1 MSDLMS
7 QCYSTVGQAV
17 PAIPPAT
24 GGVQVVVYDVRM
36 DVYVSYHHHQ
46 QHRHLIPYFPGLPR
60 FILLSFLV
68 VWDSLLIT
76 YICSLLMNL
85 YLCISSDYTEQ
96 NRKYISLSIE
106 NSCNHIISHL
116 ISFHFSTTSILLFL
130 LSYNYCCCYC
140 YCSCPAA
147 TATATVCLVLCY
159 IIQHKYNSCS
169 ARSTHSLLIPFR
181 PFFNTYELGILKL

>member
-1 MSDLMS
+1 MLF
-7 QCYSTVGQAV
+7 YSRPGSPSHPASNGRSASCSIWCENGRIRIV
-17 PAIPPAT
+17 PPSSAASS
-24 GGVQVVVYDVRM
+24 
-36 DVYVSYHHHQ
+36 SYPVLSRSPQIHSS
-46 QHRHLIPYFPGLPR
+46 
-60 FILLSFLV
+60 LLSGCLGFASYNL
-68 VWDSLLIT
+68 

-85 YLCISSDYTEQ
+85 YLCISLDYTEQ
-96 NRKYISLSIE
+96 NRKNISLSIE

>member
-1 MSDLMS
+1 MLLW
-7 QCYSTVGQAV
+7 CENVLIRIV
-17 PAIPPAT
+17 PPSSAAASS
-24 GGVQVVVYDVRM
+24 
-36 DVYVSYHHHQ
+36 SYPVPSRSPQ
-46 QHRHLIPYFPGLPR
+46 IRSS
-60 FILLSFLV
+60 LLSGCLGFASYNL
-68 VWDSLLIT
+68 

-85 YLCISSDYTEQ
+85 YLCISLDYTQQ

-116 ISFHFSTTSILLFL
+116 ISFHFSTTFILLFL

-159 IIQHKYNSCS
+159 NSINIILVLFAAPTHY
-169 ARSTHSLLIPFR
+169 THSLLA
-181 PFFNTYELGILKL
+181 FF